1 MSGEPEPAAGR
12 DKLSGALL
20 GMTFVWLGLVV
31 GLLLMTGIL
40 AAVAVMMG
48 EPMLDMPELAYGA
61 LFLVPLGLVGAFVVA
76 PMLAPTD
83 PATAGR
89 AMKNPA
95 GVADWEGTPPDDPY
109 YWFPVYAAG
118 FYVRA
123 GLLEGPAIMLLVF
136 FLLTVNWV
144 LLSGVAVLAAAL
156 IAQMPTRSKYDAW
169 LEDVRQRQAGG
180 SP

>member
-1 MSGEPEPAAGR
+1 MVNSVRTPGESGSRTTAPIAFETVHAQDVMFAATVPVRLDAGHNL
-12 DKLSGALL
+12 DL
-20 GMTFVWLGLVV
+20 GTL
-31 GLLLMTGIL
+31 
-40 AAVAVMMG
+40 
-48 EPMLDMPELAYGA
+48 
-61 LFLVPLGLVGAFVVA
+61 
-76 PMLAPTD
+76 
-83 PATAGR
+83 
-89 AMKNPA
+89 
-95 GVADWEGTPPDDPY
+95 DDPY
-109 YWFPVYAAG
+109 YWFPVYAAV